1 MDNQK
6 YWDYVFWVRKNEIE
20 ILEKKVK
27 EKDMIIKMERV
38 VKIFKNKLLLSLSK
52 GFKIKVDKNSY
63 MSFKTEEDYDIL
75 FYLERVFFDL
85 YKNLL
90 FNDDEI
96 IRVFFRLSLIKILLE
111 KLTRIKFKIFYDKS
125 KYENP
130 FRIKFPNLSYLDYN
144 YYKEM
149 DNDIQGN
156 LSDEIV
162 EKIRDNFGKIGNLY
176 YEVVYKL
183 YTKINIK
190 YYKL

>member
-1 MDNQK
+1 MDL
-6 YWDYVFWVRKNEIE
+6 F
-20 ILEKKVK
+20 
-27 EKDMIIKMERV
+27 IKMGRV

-63 MSFKTEEDYDIL
+63 MLFKKEEDCDIL

-96 IRVFFRLSLIKILLE
+96 IRVFFRLSLIKILRE
-111 KLTRIKFKIFYDKS
+111 KLSRIKFKIFYDKS

-130 FRIKFPNLSYLDYN
+130 FRIKFPNLPYLDN
-144 YYKEM
+144 DYKEI
-149 DNDIQGN
+149 DIDIQGN

-162 EKIRDNFGKIGNLY
+162 EKIRDNFGEIGNLY
-176 YEVVYKL
+176 YDAVYKFCP
-183 YTKINIK
+183 KI
-190 YYKL
+190 

>member
-1 MDNQK
+1 MFN
-6 YWDYVFWVRKNEIE
+6 
-20 ILEKKVK
+20 
-27 EKDMIIKMERV
+27 KMERV

-63 MSFKTEEDYDIL
+63 MLFKKEEDYDIL

-90 FNDDEI
+90 FIDEI

-111 KLTRIKFKIFYDKS
+111 KLSEIKLKFFYDKS

-144 YYKEM
+144 DYKEI
-149 DNDIQGN
+149 DTDIQGN

-162 EKIRDNFGKIGNLY
+162 QKIRDDFGKIGNLY
-176 YEVVYKL
+176 FEDVYKF
-183 YTKINIK
+183 YAKINIK
-190 YYKL
+190 YYEL